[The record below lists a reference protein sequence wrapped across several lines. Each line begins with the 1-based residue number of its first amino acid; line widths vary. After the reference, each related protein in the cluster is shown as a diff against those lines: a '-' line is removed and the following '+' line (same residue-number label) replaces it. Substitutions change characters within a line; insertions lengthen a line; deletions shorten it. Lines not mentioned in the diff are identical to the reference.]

1 MWKKKNPTSS
11 LKRLWCIFNV
21 SHRLLSCLNC
31 LNSAPIKHTLQ
42 YFYIPPKETNTKHVC
57 SAQKW
62 TETSK
67 PTLETNRNDNESK
80 SRRQNKITI
89 TNLKTPTKLKQ
100 LRSVSQEKFT
110 QLRINRKV
118 PRRTHKLKR
127 VEQVNVKNVFQ
138 FNLRVTESACWDIFN
153 HQNVSCRQAGK
164 LDDEMKRLW

>member
-1 MWKKKNPTSS
+1 MESQPVSSTLSPSLLYNILILLLLTEDQIRTSACEWVCVQIIITNQNQLKIITRCEKTPTSS
-11 LKRLWCIFNV
+11 LKRLWCIFDV

-67 PTLETNRNDNESK
+67 PTLETNTTDNESK

-89 TNLKTPTKLKQ
+89 TNLKTPQNLNNSG
-100 LRSVSQEKFT
+100 RCP
-110 QLRINRKV
+110 RKSL
-118 PRRTHKLKR
+118 H
-127 VEQVNVKNVFQ
+127 
-138 FNLRVTESACWDIFN
+138 S
-153 HQNVSCRQAGK
+153 
-164 LDDEMKRLW
+164 